1 MTLHCVGFCLT
12 ANGVFVILHISQQRF
27 KEHKMDLMQIMREN
41 ANARKIICQMNL
53 ADIARKYHV
62 SFGDA
67 RRVQN
72 YAALLEAAE

>member
-1 MTLHCVGFCLT
+1 
-12 ANGVFVILHISQQRF
+12 
-27 KEHKMDLMQIMREN
+27 MDLMQIMREN